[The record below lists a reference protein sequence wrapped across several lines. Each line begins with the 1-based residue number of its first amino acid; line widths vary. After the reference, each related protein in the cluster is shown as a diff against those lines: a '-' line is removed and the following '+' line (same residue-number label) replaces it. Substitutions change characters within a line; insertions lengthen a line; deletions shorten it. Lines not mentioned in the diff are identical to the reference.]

1 MLNITKNNFD
11 EEVISSDI
19 PVVIDFT
26 ATWCGPCR
34 MLTPVLQALSVEYR
48 DKVRFCKVNIDDEPE
63 LAARFGVAAVPT
75 LVFLKYGELRE
86 TAVGYREKDQIIDII
101 DSLK

>member
-34 MLTPVLQALSVEYR
+34 MLTPVLQELSVAYR

-63 LAARFGVAAVPT
+63 LAARFGVAAVPM
-75 LVFLKYGELRE
+75 LVFLKKGELRE
-86 TAVGYREKDQIIDII
+86 TAVGYREKDQIIDIL